1 MMILQIFLI
10 VLGIGLLYVGGELL
24 VKYAIRLARLW
35 GLSTMVIGLTVVSIG
50 TSSPELAACVYAA
63 AKGFPQI
70 SLGNVIGSNV
80 ANIGLILGVSGL
92 IYILVSEKLFLRR
105 EMPFMIFTSALILPF
120 YANDVL
126 GRFEGV
132 ILILLTIFFFWWVL
146 NHSQGAPVE
155 PIPELE
161 EPLPP
166 TPLWVPLVGIT
177 AGIALLALGANSLVE
192 GATAVARAFGVPDRV
207 IGLTLVAFGT
217 SLPELASCAVAA
229 WRKETDIVLG
239 NLIGSNIL
247 NVVFILGVTALVSP
261 IPTPM
266 TEMIIDYGVMMTFS
280 ILLWLFMS
288 FGQGINRYE
297 AGLLLIGYLGYV
309 SYLFM
314 GSSPVATPM
323 P

>member
-1 MMILQIFLI
+1 M
-10 VLGIGLLYVGGELL
+10 
-24 VKYAIRLARLW
+24 
-35 GLSTMVIGLTVVSIG
+35 
-50 TSSPELAACVYAA
+50 
-63 AKGFPQI
+63 
-70 SLGNVIGSNV
+70 IGSNV
-80 ANIGLILGVSGL
+80 AHSGLILGVSGL